1 MRLVLAAESKARR
14 EEEQL
19 ELAEKNAEM
28 CGASPFGS
36 SCTHTF
42 PSLVPLSS
50 LQRTAFCVDSH
61 GSPMPFHPLTWLP
74 PMYRREMIKHTPA
87 AFLTHEGSATGI
99 YAQIN
104 SREQALRPASD
115 KPPIWYGPTQS
126 GR

>member
-1 MRLVLAAESKARR
+1 MDEDAGRMRLVLAAESKARR

-61 GSPMPFHPLTWLP
+61 GSPRPFHPLTWLP
-74 PMYRREMIKHTPA
+74 PPVQARDDQA
-87 AFLTHEGSATGI
+87 
-99 YAQIN
+99 YAC
-104 SREQALRPASD
+104 RLPH
-115 KPPIWYGPTQS
+115 P
-126 GR
+126 